1 MAEANQ
7 AYLCEGSPAMLVGIV
22 DRAGLRNVLFALE
35 HICFEKANHLEEN
48 WQDPRS
54 AKLWSRYGRFC
65 GTTACRAVVTSK
77 KHYVAIAREIADLE
91 GLGR

>member
-7 AYLCEGSPAMLVGIV
+7 AYLCENSPAMLVLEGIV

-35 HICFEKANHLEEN
+35 HICFAKAEHLEEN

-54 AKLWSRYGRFC
+54 AKVWSRQARLC
-65 GTTACRAVVTSK
+65 GTAACKVP
-77 KHYVAIAREIADLE
+77 L
-91 GLGR
+91 